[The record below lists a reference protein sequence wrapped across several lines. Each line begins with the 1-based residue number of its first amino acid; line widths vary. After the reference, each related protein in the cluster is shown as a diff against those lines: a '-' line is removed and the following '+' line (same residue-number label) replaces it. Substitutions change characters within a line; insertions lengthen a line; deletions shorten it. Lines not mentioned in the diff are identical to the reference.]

1 MEIKADKIRW
11 TLDNYGT
18 WISLLTKDGQK
29 ARFYAEE
36 NVDTPQR
43 VKLTKWRE
51 KRSLSANAYA
61 WELLGKLSAVLHIKP
76 EEIYQEIVKAV
87 GGNAVYVAVP
97 AQSIKDL
104 RDKWS
109 HNGLGWTVDV
119 IGASDQPGIV
129 DVAMYYGS
137 SVFDTAQMARLI
149 DLIID
154 ECRENG
160 VEYLPPE
167 KISAMLEDW
176 DNAQKD
182 KSTSD

>member
-11 TLDNYGT
+11 TIDNDGT
-18 WISLLTKDGQK
+18 WISLLAEDGQK
-29 ARFYAEE
+29 VRFYAEA

-51 KRSLSANAYA
+51 KRSLSANSYA

-76 EEIYQEIVKAV
+76 EEIYQEIVKDV

-137 SVFDTAQMARLI
+137 SVFDTAQMSRLI

-182 KSTSD
+182 KSASN